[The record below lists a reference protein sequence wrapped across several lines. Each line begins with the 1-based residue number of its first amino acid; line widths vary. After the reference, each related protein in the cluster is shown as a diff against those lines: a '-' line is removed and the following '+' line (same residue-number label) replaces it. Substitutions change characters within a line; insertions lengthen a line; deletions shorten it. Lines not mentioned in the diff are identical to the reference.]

1 MKKLLCVILAV
12 VLTAAVTAC
21 AAAPY
26 DGVFSGE
33 DFIGRWVKNGET
45 GGVVCVVDKG
55 GYTLYDEGSGET
67 VATGTYVI
75 EETLVDSLGGGQVK
89 VTCAVLTADDGRSDH
104 GGILRPDDSGH
115 ALYQFSGN
123 HVYIRESVLGRREGD
138 ALLDKYRVV
147 RATWID
153 RSYTS
158 GLYFDVDGT
167 LVRRLFNSKGAYET
181 KAIGTWSV
189 ANGRLV
195 MKVGL
200 FELTYDMPASAIEV
214 EAITYIP
221 QYKE

>member
-1 MKKLLCVILAV
+1 MKKLLGV
-12 VLTAAVTAC
+12 VLALACLLGLAAC
-21 AAAPY
+21 AASY
-26 DGVFSGE
+26 NGE
-33 DFIGRWVKNGET
+33 FTAAWFVGRWVQNGDPEGLVYMVHKDGYT
-45 GGVVCVVDKG
+45 VMKG
-55 GYTLYDEGSGET
+55 GKPVT
-67 VATGTYVI
+67 TGTWVL
-75 EETLVDSLGGGQVK
+75 EERLVDQLSGGQVK
-89 VTCAVLTADDGRSDH
+89 VLCAVLTPTDGRNEY
-104 GGILRPDDSGH
+104 GGVLRPDDSGH

-189 ANGRLV
+189 ADGRLV